1 MVRYRVATENQVLII
16 LGNSKLFMFCL
27 CLILG
32 KEHTDVVTYFNA
44 DNVQL
49 TYKMFGSVSSS
60 R

>member
-1 MVRYRVATENQVLII
+1 MVRYRVATEDQALII

-49 TYKMFGSVSSS
+49 TYKTFGSVSSS

>member
-44 DNVQL
+44 DKVQR
-49 TYKMFGSVSSS
+49 TYKLFGSVSSS

>member
-1 MVRYRVATENQVLII
+1 MVRYRVATEDQVLII

-32 KEHTDVVTYFNA
+32 KEHADVVTYFNA
-44 DNVQL
+44 DKVKL
-49 TYKMFGSVSSS
+49 TYKMSGSVSIS